1 MESGSSRAQKLNQT
15 KERIMSDRQLKLGFI
30 LHGVGPGWDD
40 WRHPDAV
47 VDASTNFKFYKHQA
61 QIAEKG
67 KFDYLFVADSV
78 SINARSSPHYLNRFE
93 PLTVLSALAAV
104 TDQIGLVATVTV
116 SYSEPFNIARQFAS
130 LDHISGGRAG
140 WNVVTSW
147 LEGSAANFGKT
158 EHLAHDTRYRLAEE
172 YIDVA
177 KGLWD
182 SWEDDALVRDKES
195 GQFLDADKLHELNHK
210 GEFLSVKGPL
220 NISRSKQGQPVIFQA
235 GSSEDG
241 RNFAARYAEAIFTHQ
256 ETLTEA
262 QAFYADIKARAA
274 GFGRDPDKV
283 FILPGARPF
292 IGSTEAEAE
301 ARYHELANLVS
312 LENALRAL
320 GRSFNDHNFSVYDPD
335 APFPEQVAAEG
346 AKSNQ
351 SASGRIIGLAREE
364 NLTLRQLALRI
375 ATPRGHFVGTP
386 ETIAD
391 RFQQWLEGRGADGFN
406 LFESTPGQ
414 LELFV
419 EHVVP
424 ILQKR
429 GLYKTEYPG
438 TTFRDTL
445 GLDVPE
451 NRYSA
456 ARRATSAA

>member
-1 MESGSSRAQKLNQT
+1 MPNSS
-15 KERIMSDRQLKLGFI
+15 RQLKLGFI

-40 WRHPDAV
+40 WRHPDAQ
-47 VDASTNFKFYKHQA
+47 VDASTSLKFYTQQA
-61 QIAEKG
+61 QTAERG

-93 PLTVLSALAAV
+93 PLTILSALAAV
-104 TDQIGLVATVTV
+104 TDHIGLVATVTV
-116 SYSEPFNIARQFAS
+116 SYTEPYNIARQFAS

-147 LEGSAANFGKT
+147 LEGSAANFGKA
-158 EHLAHDTRYRLAEE
+158 EHLAHDTRYRLAGE
-172 YIDVA
+172 YLDVV

-182 SWEDDALVRDKES
+182 SWEDDALVRDKAS
-195 GQFLDADKLHELNHK
+195 GQFLDPDKLHELNHK
-210 GEFLSVKGPL
+210 GEFLLVKGPL
-220 NISRSKQGQPVIFQA
+220 NISRSRQGQPVIFQA

-241 RNFAARYAEAIFTHQ
+241 RNFAAKHSDAIFTHQ
-256 ETLTEA
+256 DDLTEA
-262 QAFYADIKARAA
+262 QAFYADVKARVA
-274 GFGRDPDKV
+274 GFGRNPDEV
-283 FILPGARPF
+283 FILPGARVF
-292 IGSTEAEAE
+292 VGTTAEEAE

-335 APFPEQVAAEG
+335 GPFPYEVAAEG

-351 SASGRIIGLAREE
+351 SASGRIIAIAKAE
-364 NLTLRQLALRI
+364 NLTLREVALRV

-406 LFESTPGQ
+406 LFESVPGQ

-419 EHVVP
+419 DQVVP
-424 ILQKR
+424 ILQAR
-429 GLYKTEYPG
+429 GLYKTDYPG

-445 GLDVPE
+445 GLAVPE
-451 NRYSA
+451 NRYTAARKASSA
-456 ARRATSAA
+456 A